1 MSYAT
6 YLAAKLTEDFE
17 VFTKEGDVVK
27 VAYEISLKEFG
38 RNVTDYNFYYDE
50 DFASDLVSEYFDI
63 NKAA

>member
-6 YLAAKLTEDFE
+6 YLAAKLTKG
-17 VFTKEGDVVK
+17 FTKEGDVVK
-27 VAYEISLKEFG
+27 AAYDISLKEFG
-38 RNVTDYNFYYDE
+38 RKVTDYNFYYDE